1 MKKSGFTLVE
11 LMIVV
16 AVLGILAAIALPHFQ
31 DYQQQARQAAAKDT
45 LRVLRS
51 QFELYKIQHNG
62 LAPGYILVGS
72 TLSPV
77 PDTSTLELQLV
88 GTTATNGMASASR
101 TPSQTYPLGPYLDR
115 MPKNPFNGLT
125 HIRYNSGD
133 FVPDDASGW
142 LYNRD
147 SGQIRLNTSGT
158 DPDGTPYIEY

>member
-1 MKKSGFTLVE
+1 MKKRGFTLIE

-16 AVLGILAAIALPHFQ
+16 SILGILAAIALPQFQ
-31 DYQQQARQAAAKDT
+31 NYQQQARQAAAKDT

-72 TLSPV
+72 TLSSV
-77 PDTSTLELQLV
+77 PATSTLEFQLV
-88 GTTATNGMASASR
+88 GTTNINGMASASR

-125 HIRYNSGD
+125 DIKYDSGD
-133 FVPDDASGW
+133 FAADNTTGW
-142 LYNRD
+142 LYNRE
-147 SGQIRLNTSGT
+147 SVQIRLNTSGD
-158 DPDGTPYIEY
+158 DPDGTPYVAY